1 VSDEIY
7 RHNPEWLRG
16 GRSAFSGWWT
26 SFSNKGRLLEL
37 GCGAGRDIPFYLELG
52 FCVTGVDYSK
62 TALARAK
69 NSLGDIREGKVV
81 LVELELTEFLMKVEP
96 QSYDAVCSN
105 LVYGGF
111 TLNELKRV
119 FRLVYRA
126 LKQGGIHAYCVRS
139 LTDPHYLAG
148 EKLGRYTRLYKHGAG
163 GFLETYFTPKLC
175 KSLSQGLFETIKVV
189 EVRDLIWVVERK
201 DAKCEVY

>member
-1 VSDEIY
+1 MRIPSLEERARVSDEIY

-69 NSLGDIREGKVV
+69 NSLGDIKEGKVV
-81 LVELELTEFLMKVEP
+81 LVELELTEFSMKVEP
-96 QSYDAVCSN
+96 QSYDAVCSISCTAV
-105 LVYGGF
+105 L
-111 TLNELKRV
+111 
-119 FRLVYRA
+119 
-126 LKQGGIHAYCVRS
+126 HS
-139 LTDPHYLAG
+139 M
-148 EKLGRYTRLYKHGAG
+148 
-163 GFLETYFTPKLC
+163 
-175 KSLSQGLFETIKVV
+175 SLSVFLGLFTA
-189 EVRDLIWVVERK
+189 L
-201 DAKCEVY
+201 